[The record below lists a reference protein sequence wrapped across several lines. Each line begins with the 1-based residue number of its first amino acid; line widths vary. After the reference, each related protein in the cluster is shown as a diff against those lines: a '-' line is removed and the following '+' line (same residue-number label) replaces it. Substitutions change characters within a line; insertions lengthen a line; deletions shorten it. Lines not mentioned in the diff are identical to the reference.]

1 MNCNSNNL
9 SIIQGDTLDVTLSID
24 NPETLDIESVKFVCK
39 SLDVE
44 ENFVPI
50 VNEGAE
56 SDDSWMMIID
66 ANVTQN
72 FRVGNYSYDITA
84 VLDNGEVFT
93 VVYHGNLEVLY
104 KRI

>member
-1 MNCNSNNL
+1 
-9 SIIQGDTLDVTLSID
+9 
-24 NPETLDIESVKFVCK
+24 
-39 SLDVE
+39 
-44 ENFVPI
+44 
-50 VNEGAE
+50 
-56 SDDSWMMIID
+56 MMIID